1 MFAGLVTD
9 TAEKYKQSVAIVVSN
24 REVMV
29 FSF

>member
-1 MFAGLVTD
+1 MLAGLVTD
-9 TAEKYKQSVAIVVSN
+9 TAEKSKQSAAMVVSG